1 MSKILI
7 DEKEYTKLLK
17 ANCELNTLMA
27 GGVDNWEGYEW
38 SFKEDLSCW
47 NEEHPEQ
54 QLRCW
59 YDVREF
65 LVEEQLKAAK
75 EQDFYVY
82 LLWMDDMIVNCFT
95 SFEAAEN
102 ALYAEVSKDDYDE
115 VTWANENCG
124 FTFAKTS
131 WGEIIEYQIQEL
143 RVNE

>member
-38 SFKEDLSCW
+38 SFKEDLS
-47 NEEHPEQ
+47 EQ
-54 QLRCW
+54 QLE
-59 YDVREF
+59 YVREF

-102 ALYAEVSKDDYDE
+102 ALYAEASKDDYDE

>member
-7 DEKEYTKLLK
+7 DEKEYAKLLK
-17 ANCELNTLMA
+17 ANCELNILMA

-47 NEEHPEQ
+47 S
-54 QLRCW
+54 
-59 YDVREF
+59 
-65 LVEEQLKAAK
+65 EEQLKAAK

-82 LLWMDDMIVNCFT
+82 LLWMDDMIINCFT
-95 SFEAAEN
+95 SLEAAEN
-102 ALYAEVSKDDYDE
+102 ALYAEVSKADYDE

-131 WGEIIEYQIQEL
+131 WGEIIEFQIQEL
-143 RVNE
+143 CVNE